1 MDILQKKSDELARV
15 IMETIKSWRGS
26 DEELH
31 TMISSQVFVVLT
43 STLQNHGS
51 VEVKSEESSLNTR
64 LLKSI
69 AVSSNVV
76 QLAVAKKLLQVEEYE
91 SILASVVEMIPNE

>member
-1 MDILQKKSDELARV
+1 MDTLQKKSDELARV
-15 IMETIKSWRGS
+15 IIETMKSWRGS

-43 STLQNHGS
+43 STLQNHVT
-51 VEVKSEESSLNTR
+51 VEAKSEESNLNTK

-69 AVSSNVV
+69 AVSSNVI
-76 QLAVAKKLLQVEEYE
+76 QLAFARKFYR
-91 SILASVVEMIPNE
+91 